1 MRAGLRGGRKF
12 QCRLLVAASDHFCI
26 GNAMPS
32 RIASLILLFTATI
45 VFVGCGGRQSRVEQG
60 NAEGILHMAIGAEP
74 RDLDPHMVSAYT
86 DMQVVLALFEG
97 LVAVDETTSRPV
109 AACAETWEI
118 APDGMSWTFH
128 LRSDLRWSDGVP
140 LTAETFRDSFRR
152 ALAPALA
159 SEYAYVLYAIR
170 GAADF
175 NSGKNAEPASVGVR
189 APDAQ
194 TLIIEL
200 EQPTPMLASILTL
213 PVAFPAPLHMIES
226 VGGLTDRANPWTRQ
240 DQMISNGPFRLTDW
254 SSQSHLKTERNPE
267 FRDAAHV
274 GLNGIVFY
282 PYENA
287 VSQEAAFRSGQLHI
301 TSEVPLTKVSAYRRD
316 SPDVL
321 RVDPFVLTGFMRF
334 NVTRPPLDDIRV
346 RRALAMAI
354 DREALTSKVM
364 VGGEQPAERLTPPNT
379 GGYTAEATLSHNP
392 AQARALLAEAGYPD
406 GEGFPKMEVMSRA
419 REINQSILEA
429 VQQMWRAELG
439 INVGI
444 AMKEQRV
451 WLNDETQLAYDM
463 SNARWIGDYVEP
475 YTFLE
480 LFYSFSGNNNTGWA
494 NPSYDEVLK
503 KAAAI
508 SNETARYAAYQEAE
522 RILLEDAP
530 IAPIY
535 HGTQA
540 YLIRPEVSGW
550 PPALLGFHRYQFVQ
564 LNHP

>member
-1 MRAGLRGGRKF
+1 MLSRITSLA
-12 QCRLLVAASDHFCI
+12 LLLAASF
-26 GNAMPS
+26 
-32 RIASLILLFTATI
+32 IL
-45 VFVGCGGRQSRVEQG
+45 VGCGGRQSRVEQG
-60 NAEGILHMAIGAEP
+60 NVEGIMHIAIGAEP

-97 LVAVDETTSRPV
+97 LVAVDEATSRPV
-109 AACAETWEI
+109 AASSERWEI

-128 LRSDLRWSDGVP
+128 LRSDLRWSDGTP
-140 LTAETFRDSFRR
+140 LIAATFRDSFRR

-175 NSGKNAEPASVGVR
+175 NSGKNTDPESIGVR
-189 APDAQ
+189 APDTQ

-213 PVAFPAPLHMIES
+213 PVAFPAPLHMIEAA
-226 VGGLTDRANPWTRQ
+226 GGITDRANPWTRQ
-240 DQMISNGPFRLTDW
+240 NPMISNGPFRLIDS
-254 SSQSHLKTERNPE
+254 SSQSHIKTERNPE
-267 FRDAAHV
+267 FRDAAQV

-287 VSQEAAFRSGQLHI
+287 VSQEAAFRSGQLHL
-301 TSEVPLTKVSAYRRD
+301 TSEVPLTKVSSYRED
-316 SPDVL
+316 APEVL

-379 GGYTAEATLSHNP
+379 GGYTAETTLTHNP
-392 AQARALLAEAGYPD
+392 DQARALLAEAGYPG

-429 VQQMWRAELG
+429 VQQMWRSELG
-439 INVGI
+439 ITVGI

-451 WLNDETQLAYDM
+451 WLNDETQLAYDI

-494 NPSYDEVLK
+494 NPRYDEVLK
-503 KAAAI
+503 RAAAI
-508 SNETARYAAYQEAE
+508 SDETARYAAYQEAE
-522 RILLEDAP
+522 EILLGSVP

-540 YLIRPEVSGW
+540 YLIRPEVKGW
-550 PPALLGFHRYQFVQ
+550 PPALLGFHRYQFVR
-564 LNHP
+564 LEP

>member
-1 MRAGLRGGRKF
+1 MTSL
-12 QCRLLVAASDHFCI
+12 CRNLLAVSFI
-26 GNAMPS
+26 T
-32 RIASLILLFTATI
+32 LF
-45 VFVGCGGRQSRVEQG
+45 FVGCGGRQSRVEQG
-60 NAEGILHMAIGAEP
+60 NAEGVMHMAIGAEP

-86 DMQVVLALFEG
+86 DMQVILAMYEG
-97 LVAVDETTSRPV
+97 LVAVDEATSRPIP
-109 AACAETWEI
+109 ATAESWEI
-118 APDGMSWTFH
+118 SPDGLSWTF
-128 LRSDLRWSDGVP
+128 RIRPDLRWSDGVP

-175 NSGKNAEPASVGVR
+175 NTGKISDPEGIGVR
-189 APDAQ
+189 APDSQ

-213 PVAFPAPLHMIES
+213 PVAFPAPLHTIAAA
-226 VGGLTDRANPWTRQ
+226 GGLTDRANPWTRR
-240 DQMISNGPFRLTDW
+240 DPVVANGPFRLTEW
-254 SSQSHLKTERNPE
+254 SPQSHIRMVRNPE
-267 FRDAAHV
+267 FRGADDV
-274 GLNGIVFY
+274 SLNGIVFY

-287 VSQEAAFRSGQLHI
+287 VSQEAAFRSGQLHL

-334 NVTRPPLDDIRV
+334 NLTRPPLDDVRV

-354 DREALTSKVM
+354 DREALTSRVM

-379 GGYTAEATLSHNP
+379 GGYTAEATLPHDP
-392 AQARALLAEAGYPD
+392 EKARQLLADAGFPG
-406 GEGFPKMEVMSRA
+406 GEGFPEMEVMSRA

-439 INVGI
+439 INVSI

-451 WLNDETQLAYDM
+451 WLDDETNLAYDI

-494 NPSYDEVLK
+494 NPDYDDVLK
-503 KAAAI
+503 SAAAL
-508 SNETARYAAYQEAE
+508 SDESTRYQEYQKAE
-522 RILLEDAP
+522 AILLADAP

-540 YLIRPEVSGW
+540 YLIRPEVKGW
-550 PPALLGFHRYQFVQ
+550 PPALLGFHRYQNVR
-564 LNHP
+564 LEP

>member
-1 MRAGLRGGRKF
+1 
-12 QCRLLVAASDHFCI
+12 
-26 GNAMPS
+26 MPS
-32 RIASLILLFTATI
+32 RFALLPLLFAT
-45 VFVGCGGRQSRVEQG
+45 FLTLTGCGGRQSRVEQG
-60 NAEGILHMAIGAEP
+60 NADGVLHMAIGAEP

-97 LVAVDETTSRPV
+97 LVAVDEATSRPV
-109 AACAETWEI
+109 AAGAESWTI
-118 APDGMSWTFH
+118 APDGMSWTFQI
-128 LRSDLRWSDGVP
+128 RSDLRWSDGIP

-175 NSGKNAEPASVGVR
+175 NSGKSSDPESIGVR
-189 APDAQ
+189 APDSQ

-240 DQMISNGPFRLTDW
+240 DQIISNGPFRLTDW
-254 SSQSHLKTERNPE
+254 SSQSHIRTERNPE
-267 FRDAAHV
+267 FRDATHV

-287 VSQEAAFRSGQLHI
+287 VSQEAAFRAGQLHL
-301 TSEVPLTKVSAYRRD
+301 TSEVPLTKVSSYRKD
-316 SPDVL
+316 SPEVL

-354 DREALTSKVM
+354 DREALTGKVM

-379 GGYTAEATLSHNP
+379 GGYTAAATLPHNP
-392 AQARALLAEAGYPD
+392 AQARVLLAEAGYPG

-429 VQQMWRAELG
+429 VQQMWRSELG

-451 WLNDETQLAYDM
+451 WLNDETQLAYDI

-494 NPSYDEVLK
+494 NSRYDEVLK
-503 KAAAI
+503 QAAAI
-508 SNETARYAAYQEAE
+508 SDETTRYAAYQEAE

-540 YLIRPEVSGW
+540 YLIRPEVKGW
-550 PPALLGFHRYQFVQ
+550 PPALLGFHRYQFVR
-564 LNHP
+564 LSPSDSP

>member
-1 MRAGLRGGRKF
+1 ML
-12 QCRLLVAASDHFCI
+12 
-26 GNAMPS
+26 S
-32 RIASLILLFTATI
+32 RIASLVLLLATSFILA
-45 VFVGCGGRQSRVEQG
+45 GCGGRQSRVDQG
-60 NAEGILHMAIGAEP
+60 NADGIMHMAIGAEP

-97 LVAVDETTSRPV
+97 LVAVDEATSRPV
-109 AACAETWEI
+109 AASAESWEI
-118 APDGMSWTFH
+118 ANDGMSWTFH
-128 LRSDLRWSDGVP
+128 LRPDLRWSDGTP

-152 ALAPALA
+152 ALAPDLA

-175 NSGKNAEPASVGVR
+175 NSGKNTDVKSIGVR
-189 APDAQ
+189 APDGQ

-240 DQMISNGPFRLTDW
+240 DQMVSNGPFRLTEW
-254 SSQSHLKTERNPE
+254 SSQSHIKTQRNPE
-267 FRDAAHV
+267 FREAANV

-287 VSQEAAFRSGQLHI
+287 VSQEAAFRSGQLHL
-301 TSEVPLTKVSAYRRD
+301 TSEVPLTKVSSYRED
-316 SPDVL
+316 SPEVL

-334 NVTRPPLDDIRV
+334 NVTRPPFDDVRV

-379 GGYTAEATLSHNP
+379 GGYTTEATLPHDP
-392 AQARALLAEAGYPD
+392 DQARELLAAAGYPG
-406 GEGFPKMEVMSRA
+406 GEGFPVMEVMSRA

-451 WLNDETQLAYDM
+451 WLNDETNLAYDI

-494 NPSYDEVLK
+494 NSRYDEVLK
-503 KAAAI
+503 QAAAI
-508 SNETARYAAYQEAE
+508 SDESNRYAAYQEAE

-540 YLIRPEVSGW
+540 YLIRPVVKGW
-550 PPALLGFHRYQFVQ
+550 PPALLGFHRYQFVRLSQ
-564 LNHP
+564 TNSP

>member
-1 MRAGLRGGRKF
+1 MKSMPFVPAMTSP
-12 QCRLLVAASDHFCI
+12 CRNLL
-26 GNAMPS
+26 
-32 RIASLILLFTATI
+32 LIPLITTF
-45 VFVGCGGRQSRVEQG
+45 FVGCGGRQSRVEQG
-60 NAEGILHMAIGAEP
+60 NAEGIMHMAIGAEP

-97 LVAVDETTSRPV
+97 LVAVDEATSRPV
-109 AACAETWEI
+109 AACAESWVI
-118 APDGMSWTFH
+118 SSDGLSWTFK
-128 LRSDLRWSDGVP
+128 LRPDLRWSDGESI
-140 LTAETFRDSFRR
+140 TAHTFHGSFLR

-175 NSGKNAEPASVGVR
+175 NSGKNTDPDSVGVR
-189 APDAQ
+189 AADDH
-194 TLIIEL
+194 TLVISL

-226 VGGLTDRANPWTRQ
+226 AGGLTDRANSWTRRENVVG
-240 DQMISNGPFRLTDW
+240 NGPFRLTEW
-254 SSQSHLKTERNPE
+254 SPQSHIRTERSPE
-267 FRDAAHV
+267 FRNANSIS
-274 GLNGIVFY
+274 LNGIVFY

-287 VSQEAAFRSGQLHI
+287 VSQEAAFRSGQLHL
-301 TSEVPLTKVSAYRRD
+301 TSEVPLTKVAAYRRD

-334 NVTRPPLDDIRV
+334 NVTQPPLDDIRV

-392 AQARALLAEAGYPD
+392 AQARALLAEAGFPN
-406 GEGFPKMEVMSRA
+406 GEGFPEMEVMSRA

-439 INVGI
+439 ITVRI

-451 WLNDETQLAYDM
+451 WLNDETQLNYDI

-494 NPSYDEVLK
+494 NAEYDAVLKSASSLSDESTRYDEYQ
-503 KAAAI
+503 KA
-508 SNETARYAAYQEAE
+508 ET
-522 RILLEDAP
+522 ILLEDAP

-540 YLIRPEVSGW
+540 YLIRPEVKGW
-550 PPALLGFHRYQFVQ
+550 PPALLGFHRYQNVQ
-564 LNHP
+564 LIP